1 MGGSYQPV
9 IQEIKILMQYIIN
22 KMSNEEQQ
30 IKPNEMFRNKDSW
43 VWSWV
48 SSYSAIAKVY

>member
-9 IQEIKILMQYIIN
+9 IQEIEILMQYIIN